1 MMQTSVLSPEL
12 SANSFTSE
20 SGRKYIVYPSLTTAR
35 FEVFERLQIEMEYSV
50 SLSAFKREVSDTYDL
65 LNKAKP
71 ADAAVKLYNL
81 SNGVSRI
88 ENKQPHPLL
97 LICTLFIC
105 EESEDQA
112 TWNEADAAEK
122 VADWSGVDIAFFLAS
137 AKLLFRRFTTA
148 FDTDSLNI
156 SLESE
161 RSEIE

>member
-1 MMQTSVLSPEL
+1 MMQTSVISPEL
-12 SANSFTSE
+12 SANSFVSP
-20 SGRKYIVYPSLTTAR
+20 SGKKYIVYPTMTTYR
-35 FEVFERLQIEMEYSV
+35 FEVFERMQIEMEYGV
-50 SLSAFKREVSDTYDL
+50 TLSAFRKEVSDTYDL

-71 ADAAVKLYNL
+71 ADAAVKLYNIV
-81 SNGVSRI
+81 SGVSRI

-105 EESEDQA
+105 EESEDQS

-122 VADWSGVDIAFFLAS
+122 VADWAGVDIAFFLAS

-156 SLESE
+156 SLETE
-161 RSEIE
+161 RSGIE